1 MRTCARAVF
10 RRWWAVL
17 VPGLMTLVATAAAD
31 PLVGGPESQ
40 LIQRDLSGP
49 RVGVTYRPDGDTRD
63 LGRLVSQFGWH
74 METQVAAPG
83 GPQFLIE
90 FIPLVAGV
98 EYGKFLPSASLA
110 FGVRTPAGYEFG
122 VGPNV
127 GIGRSGDERFGLRSA
142 IFLAAGRSYDYGGIH
157 VPVNVAV
164 SINRDGARP
173 TLLVGYAIRRDARIV
188 EP

>member
-1 MRTCARAVF
+1 MLACGRTSPG
-10 RRWWAVL
+10 RWWSGLWVGLIVGATTAGADEPAPSPEPQL
-17 VPGLMTLVATAAAD
+17 V
-31 PLVGGPESQ
+31 
-40 LIQRDLSGP
+40 QRDLSGP
-49 RVGVTYRPDGDTRD
+49 RVGVTYRPDGDTRE

-74 METQVAAPG
+74 METQVSTPG
-83 GPQFLIE
+83 GPEFLIE

-98 EYGKFLPSASLA
+98 EYGKFLPNASLA
-110 FGVRTPAGYEFG
+110 FGVRTPQGYEFG

-127 GIGRSGDERFGLRSA
+127 GFGSSRDQGVGLRSA
-142 IFLAAGRSYDYGGIH
+142 IFVAAGRSYDLGGIH
-157 VPVNVAV
+157 VPVNLAV